1 MSRVFEKSIIG
12 YKEAE
17 VYSEIDKIDSEF
29 NEEKEFYLIKIKK
42 LMDENLKLKEE
53 LKGIDME
60 DI

>member
-1 MSRVFEKSIIG
+1 MSRVFKKSIIG
-12 YKEAE
+12 YKKAE